1 MTVVAIAGGLGD
13 LGRLIMEALLETGKH
28 EVYAMSRK
36 VREIFHDAFQVL
48 TISI

>member
-13 LGRLIMEALLETGKH
+13 LGRLIMEALLETGKY

-36 VREIFHDAFQVL
+36 VREIFHHAF
-48 TISI
+48 